1 MTYGE
6 PRYDAQGRVEA
17 VIGASLDVT
26 ERVRADEALREREE
40 RLQRAL
46 ADTVAAL
53 GATVAMRDPYTSA
66 TSVASPNW
74 PRGSPRAWA
83 GASKPSSGCASR
95 RWCMTSARSPFRP
108 RSSPSH
114 HA

>member
-66 TSVASPNW
+66 HERRVSELACADRRTPGLER
-74 PRGSPRAWA
+74 RGRRAAAHRGA
-83 GASKPSSGCASR
+83 GA
-95 RWCMTSARSPFRP
+95 
-108 RSSPSH
+108 
-114 HA
+114 